1 MMSKTKGRNSYQLVA
16 IVALGA
22 ALAGAAPAAAECGH
36 RLDFVRGAR
45 LGIVGL
51 TADQRLVRFRECSP
65 ERVNEIGAVSGFQ
78 GADTALVGIDYRVQD
93 GKLYG
98 VGNGGGVY
106 TIDDATAVLGFVN
119 ALTQPLAGT
128 SFGVDF
134 NPAADRLRIVS
145 DTGQNLRHNV
155 NAGGTT
161 VADAQLT
168 AMAGTNVVTAIGIV
182 GAAYTN
188 NDLAADTATSLFA
201 LDVMADRV
209 ALQSPPNGIPGAVA
223 ANIVPTGNLTIDAQ
237 APAGF
242 DIYTRVERGVA
253 TDNLGFASFR
263 VGGTPAFYR
272 MNFLTGEAIFIGVL
286 GDDVIDVALP
296 LDQ

>member
-1 MMSKTKGRNSYQLVA
+1 MTTKTVGRL
-16 IVALGA
+16 A
-22 ALAGAAPAAAECGH
+22 ALITAGWALATAAPAAADCGN
-36 RLDFVRGAR
+36 RSDFVRGAR
-45 LGIVGL
+45 LAVVGL

-65 ERVNEIGAVSGFQ
+65 DRVNEIGPVSGFQ
-78 GADTALVGIDYRVQD
+78 GADTALVGIDFRVQD

-106 TIDDATAVLGFVN
+106 TIDHTTGVLTFVN
-119 ALTQPLAGT
+119 ALTATLAGT

-145 DTGQNLRHNV
+145 DTGQNLRHSV
-155 NAGGTT
+155 LTGGTT
-161 VADAQLT
+161 IVDAPLT
-168 AMAGTNVVTAIGIV
+168 AMSGTAIVPALGIA

-188 NDLAADTATSLFA
+188 NDLAADTATSLFD
-201 LDVMADRV
+201 LDVAGNRT
-209 ALQSPPNGIPGAVA
+209 ALQSPPNGVPGAAA
-223 ANIVPTGNLTIDAQ
+223 ANVVPTGNLTIDAE

-242 DIYTRVERGVA
+242 DIYTRLERGVA
-253 TDNLGFASFR
+253 VDNLGFASFR
-263 VGGTPAFYR
+263 VNGTPAFYR

-286 GDDVIDVALP
+286 GDDVVDVALP

>member
-1 MMSKTKGRNSYQLVA
+1 MTSKTKGRNLRPLVA
-16 IVALGA
+16 TMALSA
-22 ALAGAAPAAAECGH
+22 ALAGAAPAAADCGN
-36 RLDFVRGAR
+36 RSDFVRGPR
-45 LGIVGL
+45 LAVTGL

-65 ERVNEIGAVSGFQ
+65 DRVNEIGVVSGFQ

-106 TIDDATAVLGFVN
+106 TIDDTTGLLTFVN
-119 ALTQPLAGT
+119 SLTEPLAGT

-155 NAGGTT
+155 NGTT
-161 VADAQLT
+161 VADAPLT
-168 AMAGTNVVTAIGIV
+168 VMSGTNVVTATGIV

-188 NDLAADTATSLFA
+188 NDVDADTATSLYD
-201 LDVMADRV
+201 LDVMGDRV
-209 ALQSPPNGIPGAVA
+209 ALQSPPNGVPGAVA
-223 ANIVPTGNLTIDAQ
+223 ANIVPTGNLGIDAQ

-242 DIYTRVERGVA
+242 DIYTRRERGVA
-253 TDNLGFASFR
+253 IDNLGFASFR
-263 VGGTPAFYR
+263 VNGTPAFYR

-286 GDDVIDVALP
+286 GDDVVDVALP